1 MAKSSLPKETQMN
14 QQQHLK
20 QHFSFMSDKE
30 LLAKAHNHSLT
41 DEALVILNQEISQ
54 RGLGRTTLANDTPEI
69 TDPTENEPI
78 VFEASSALQTIGR
91 YLNLLEAKIHCSL
104 LVSEGIQAVLAD
116 ENTVQSYNYIAHA
129 MGGVRLQVPGN
140 QIVQAQQ
147 ILAEARSGQRI
158 LSHEFLDE
166 LPASEWMGNATE
178 KEIDNSRLGYWAIAG
193 LFVFLLLV
201 FI

>member
-1 MAKSSLPKETQMN
+1 
-14 QQQHLK
+14 
-20 QHFSFMSDKE
+20 MSDAE

-41 DEALVILNQEISQ
+41 DEALLILNDEIAL
-54 RGLGRTTLANDTPEI
+54 RGLSNPALSVIAPQDDEES
-69 TDPTENEPI
+69 DSEPR
-78 VFEASSALQTIGR
+78 VFEATSALQTLGR

-140 QIVQAQQ
+140 QMAQAQQ

-158 LSHEFLDE
+158 LSNDFLDE
-166 LPASEWMGNATE
+166 LPASEFIGTAAERET
-178 KEIDNSRLGYWAIAG
+178 DNTRLGYLAIAG